1 MIIRKAFK
9 FRLNTNPEIEQKL
22 LEFSGCCRFVWNK
35 VLSLNLYRLENN
47 MPIMWKGE
55 LSFWLTLWKKS
66 DEYSFLKDC
75 HSQPLQQTIDQL
87 ERAFKDCFDKNQP
100 NKRLPRFKKK
110 GKSDSFRYP
119 QGFKIDQE
127 SSTIF
132 LPKIGI
138 VKYRNSRRIVGAP
151 KNVTVS
157 RKGGH
162 WYVSIQTEYETAHDP
177 IHPSASGVGI
187 DMGVIQFATL
197 SDGTVYAPL
206 NSFKGLAAKLANL
219 QKQLKNKKKFSNNWK
234 KLQAKIVKLH
244 ERIASARQ
252 DYLHKISTEISE
264 NQALVVIED
273 LRVSNMTKRAKNKN
287 VVQKSGL
294 NRSILDQGWSMFA
307 TMLEYKQ
314 AWSGGQVLRVPAAY
328 TSQTCPC
335 CGHVS
340 KENRTT
346 QASFV
351 CVDCGYKNNAD
362 VVGAINVMARG
373 HRVLACQAS
382 DAVMSPA
389 TGTSK
394 KLRSKLTL

>member
-1 MIIRKAFK
+1 
-9 FRLNTNPEIEQKL
+9 
-22 LEFSGCCRFVWNK
+22 
-35 VLSLNLYRLENN
+35 
-47 MPIMWKGE
+47 
-55 LSFWLTLWKKS
+55 
-66 DEYSFLKDC
+66 
-75 HSQPLQQTIDQL
+75 
-87 ERAFKDCFDKNQP
+87 
-100 NKRLPRFKKK
+100 
-110 GKSDSFRYP
+110 
-119 QGFKIDQE
+119 
-127 SSTIF
+127 
-132 LPKIGI
+132 
-138 VKYRNSRRIVGAP
+138 
-151 KNVTVS
+151 
-157 RKGGH
+157 
-162 WYVSIQTEYETAHDP
+162 
-177 IHPSASGVGI
+177 
-187 DMGVIQFATL
+187 
-197 SDGTVYAPL
+197 
-206 NSFKGLAAKLANL
+206 
-219 QKQLKNKKKFSNNWK
+219 
-234 KLQAKIVKLH
+234 
-244 ERIASARQ
+244 
-252 DYLHKISTEISE
+252 
-264 NQALVVIED
+264 
-273 LRVSNMTKRAKNKN
+273 MTKRAKNKN